1 FTIEGQDKLAAHGS
15 VVLNPLEA
23 DLKVTADNIHI
34 SRFQPYLADNIKLLI
49 TDGRFSTAGKM
60 LMTQAEGKKN
70 SLTYQ
75 GWADLNRFASL
86 DQHSAQKFINWGA
99 LHLADLNISVNPTRI
114 FLGEIALSDFYTRL
128 IVNPDGTLN
137 LSRILGQQ
145 EKQDPGRQPEQ
156 APIDVGQ
163 EGVLPIKIGSITLQG
178 GWISFSDRYVQ
189 PNFNAELM
197 ELGGRI
203 SELSS
208 SAGTRGD
215 VLIKGRLN
223 NYAPLEITGA
233 INPLSQDLFVDV
245 KVDFS
250 DIEMSPFTPYS
261 GKYLGYTLQKGK
273 LNFQLQYEVADNKL
287 KGKNRIIFDQLTL
300 GQKVDSPGAT
310 SLPVGLAISLLR
322 DRSGKID
329 INLPVQGDLDD
340 PEFSVGSIV
349 FKALVNLITKAI
361 TSPFA
366 LLSSV
371 FGGGEEISH
380 VEFEYGNFTIDDG
393 QIKKLNTLAQALY
406 DRPALQLEIQGIAD
420 SVNDS
425 KKIRSNRFD
434 NLLKAEKLKSML
446 QQGAGPMSLEDV
458 RIAPDE
464 YEALVVQA
472 YDAAVFAKPRNEI
485 GEVKVL
491 AASEMEKLLYT
502 NIEITGDDLNQLA
515 YERTGHVKDFLLK
528 SGKITQDRLFIL
540 QPEVIDS
547 DIDGKKQGNRV
558 NFTLK

>member
-1 FTIEGQDKLAAHGS
+1 
-15 VVLNPLEA
+15 VLNPLEA
-23 DLKVTADNIHI
+23 DLKVNVDNIHI
-34 SRFQPYLADNIKLLI
+34 RRFQPYLADKIKLLI
-49 TDGRFSTAGKM
+49 TDGRLSTAGKM
-60 LMTQAEGKKN
+60 LMTQAEGEKI
-70 SLTYQ
+70 SFAYQ

-86 DQHSAQKFINWGA
+86 DQHSAQEFINWGD

-128 IVNPDGTLN
+128 IVNSDGSLN
-137 LSRILGQQ
+137 LSQILGKQ
-145 EKQDPGRQPEQ
+145 EKQAPDQQPEQ
-156 APIDVGQ
+156 APIDVDQ
-163 EGVLPIKIGSITLQG
+163 DAGVLPIRIGSITLQG
-178 GWISFSDRYVQ
+178 GRISFSDRYVQ

-215 VLIKGRLN
+215 VLIEGRLN

-233 INPLSQDLFVDV
+233 INPLSKDLFVDV
-245 KVDFS
+245 KIDFS

-287 KGKNRIIFDQLTL
+287 KGKNRVIFDQLTL
-300 GQKVDSPGAT
+300 GQKVDSPDAT
-310 SLPVGLAISLLR
+310 SLPVGLAISLLT

-329 INLPVQGDLDD
+329 VNLPVQGDLAD
-340 PEFSVGSIV
+340 PKFSLGSIV
-349 FKALVNLITKAI
+349 FKAIVNLITKAI

-380 VEFEYGNFTIDDG
+380 VEFDYGGFAIADG
-393 QIKKLNTLAQALY
+393 QVKKLDTLAQALY
-406 DRPALQLEIQGIAD
+406 DRPSLQLEIQGTAD

-425 KKIRSNRFD
+425 KKIRGDRFD
-434 NLLKAEKLKSML
+434 NLLKAEKLKFML
-446 QQGAGPMSLEDV
+446 QQGAGLMSLEDV
-458 RIAPDE
+458 RIVPDE
-464 YEALVVQA
+464 YEALLVQA
-472 YDAAVFAKPRNEI
+472 YDAAIFAKPRNEI

-502 NIEITGDDLNQLA
+502 NIEITRDDLNQLA
-515 YERTGHVKDFLLK
+515 YERTSHVKDFLLK
-528 SGKITQDRLFIL
+528 SGKITQDRIFIL

-547 DIDGKKQGNRV
+547 DKDSEKQGNRV